1 MKPKDFT
8 IEDFCAEILYVYAY
22 DIGIMAKTIAVSD
35 EVYKKLKKARVPGES
50 FSATIKRSLE
60 RKPRLSSVVGSGT
73 LSREDWSE
81 TKKILEKSERKTL
94 EKLAKAE

>member
-1 MKPKDFT
+1 
-8 IEDFCAEILYVYAY
+8 
-22 DIGIMAKTIAVSD
+22 MAKTIAVSD

-50 FSATIKRSLE
+50 FSATIKRTLE

-73 LSREDWSE
+73 LTREDWSE
-81 TKKILEKSERKTL
+81 TKKILEKSERKTA